1 MEDYWEIMER
11 CEELA
16 KEAESKGNRPI
27 GSVIML
33 GGEIV
38 AEAEESAHT
47 NEDVSYHAEME
58 VIRKARKILGKDM
71 SRSILFTN
79 HEPCVMCSYA
89 IRYHRIGTVVFK
101 ERARFLGG
109 DGNYHILTTRNVPAA
124 WGAPVRVVCLEEKK
138 IKS

>member
-1 MEDYWEIMER
+1 MEDYLAIMER

-16 KEAESKGNRPI
+16 KEAEATGNRPI

-33 GGEIV
+33 GGEII
-38 AEAEESAHT
+38 AEASESAHT

-71 SRSILFTN
+71 SRSVLFTN

-124 WGAPVRVVCLEEKK
+124 
-138 IKS
+138 

>member
-1 MEDYWEIMER
+1 MKEYRKIMER

-16 KEAESKGNRPI
+16 KEAESKGNRPY
-27 GSVIML
+27 GSVMML
-33 GGEIV
+33 GGEII

-71 SRSILFTN
+71 RRSILITN
-79 HEPCVMCSYA
+79 HEPCIMCSYA

-101 ERARFLGG
+101 ERATFLGG
-109 DGNYHILTTRNVPAA
+109 DGNYQILTTRNVPAA
-124 WGAPVRVVCLEEKK
+124 WGAPVRVICLSE
-138 IKS
+138 

>member
-1 MEDYWEIMER
+1 MDDYWKIMER

-16 KEAESKGNRPI
+16 KEAEAKGNRPI
-27 GSVIML
+27 GSVITV
-33 GGEIV
+33 GGKII

-47 NEDVSYHAEME
+47 NEDVSCHSEME
-58 VIRKARKILGKDM
+58 VIRKARKTLGKDM
-71 SRSILFTN
+71 RGAVLFTN

-109 DGNYHILTTRNVPAA
+109 DGNYHILTTRNVPSG
-124 WGAPVRVVCLEEKK
+124 WGAPVRVVCLPETVRT
-138 IKS
+138 

>member
-1 MEDYWEIMER
+1 MDR

-16 KEAESKGNRPI
+16 KEAESKGNRPF
-27 GSVIML
+27 GSIIMR

-38 AEAEESAHT
+38 AEAEDASHT
-47 NEDVSYHAEME
+47 KEDISCRAEME

-71 SRSILFTN
+71 SRSILFSN
-79 HEPCVMCSYA
+79 HEPCVMSSYA
-89 IRYHRIGTVVFK
+89 IRYHRIGTVVYK

-124 WGAPVRVVCLEEKK
+124 WGAPVRVVCLEEEDRKV
-138 IKS
+138 KS

>member
-1 MEDYWEIMER
+1 MEEYLKIMER
-11 CEELA
+11 CEELG
-16 KEAESKGNRPI
+16 KEAEAQGNRPI

-33 GGEIV
+33 GGEVV
-38 AEAEESAHT
+38 AEASESAHT

-71 SRSILFTN
+71 RRTVLITN

-109 DGNYHILTTRNVPAA
+109 DGNYHILTTRNVPAG
-124 WGAPVRVVCLEEKK
+124 WGAPVRVVCLPE
-138 IKS
+138 SVRS

>member
-1 MEDYWEIMER
+1 MDDYLKIMER
-11 CEELA
+11 CEELGQ
-16 KEAESKGNRPI
+16 EAEAKGNRPI

-33 GGEIV
+33 GGKII

-58 VIRKARKILGKDM
+58 AIRKARKILGKSM
-71 SRSILFTN
+71 RGAVLFTN
-79 HEPCVMCSYA
+79 HEPCIMCSYA

-109 DGNYHILTTRNVPAA
+109 DGNYAILTTRNVPSG
-124 WGAPVRVVCLEEKK
+124 WGAPVRVVCLPDKVR
-138 IKS
+138 S

>member
-1 MEDYWEIMER
+1 MEEYYQVMER

-27 GSVIML
+27 GSVMML
-33 GGEIV
+33 GGEII

-71 SRSILFTN
+71 RRSILITN
-79 HEPCVMCSYA
+79 HEPCIMCSYA

-109 DGNYHILTTRNVPAA
+109 DGNYQILTTRNVPAA
-124 WGAPVRVVCLEEKK
+124 WGAPVRVVCLPEKEL
-138 IKS
+138 KS

>member
-1 MEDYWEIMER
+1 MEEYLKIMER
-11 CEELA
+11 CEELG
-16 KEAESKGNRPI
+16 KEAEADGNRPI

-33 GGEIV
+33 GGEVV
-38 AEAEESAHT
+38 AEASESAHT
-47 NEDVSYHAEME
+47 NEDVSCHAEME

-71 SRSILFTN
+71 RRTVLITN

-109 DGNYHILTTRNVPAA
+109 DGNYHILTTRNVPAG
-124 WGAPVRVVCLEEKK
+124 WGAPVRVVCLSEEVN
-138 IKS
+138 S